1 MAKSDLTMNG
11 KVVDVL
17 AGGFFKVELEHGDA
31 LTIKLAGKMRQ
42 SKIRVVMGD
51 KVEVR
56 FSPYD
61 PNNGQISRRL

>member
-1 MAKSDLTMNG
+1 MAKSELTMNG
-11 KVVDVL
+11 TVVDVL
-17 AGGFFKVELEHGDA
+17 AGGFFKVALERGDE

-42 SKIRVVMGD
+42 SKIRVVMND

-61 PNNGQISRRL
+61 ANNGLISRRL